1 MQLGRG
7 KKLGALIFTFY
18 DQSKIRA
25 KYLMHFELQVHH
37 LVGVAVTPV
46 VCFLGEIGESQLNP
60 NPVEVA
66 EVFTVPLELFLDR
79 DMWIH
84 KLNHA
89 PFFTGGPHIIWG
101 LTAYIVNRFV
111 KDIIERY
118 DVVFEDDTDS

>member
-1 MQLGRG
+1 ML
-7 KKLGALIFTFY
+7 
-18 DQSKIRA
+18 
-25 KYLMHFELQVHH
+25 LQVHH

-60 NPVEVA
+60 NPNEVA
-66 EVFTVPLELFLDR
+66 EIFTVPLELFLKRDR
-79 DMWIH
+79 WIY
-84 KLNHA
+84 KQNYA

-118 DVVFEDDTDS
+118 DVVFDDDRDTDA